1 MGRGYQVVT
10 GRVTNPGATVTA
22 LTANTGDS
30 FTVRNAIQ
38 GSAVRL
44 EQAWAQEATPGVFRI
59 TSNLFH
65 DAVQGIRIRVGTTI
79 RPLFPFAAE
88 ELLQAQDALTVSLS
102 GGAAETDL
110 ASIIVYY
117 DDLSGL
123 DQTLRSWEEI
133 EARVEHLVGV
143 ETALTTGATAG
154 QYGGGVAFNAS
165 FDLLKKNRYYA
176 ILGYTCDVSIGTI
189 GLTGVATSNF
199 RVGGPGSSDPLITRE
214 WFIWLSQ
221 QTGRPH
227 IPVIN
232 SADVPSYTVDAAAI
246 QTATAVNITWI
257 LALLSGNTP

>member
-1 MGRGYQVVT
+1 MGKGYQVVT

-22 LTANTGDS
+22 LTVNTADS

-44 EQAWAQEATPGVFRI
+44 EQAWAQEATPGVLRF
-59 TSNLFH
+59 TSNLLH

-88 ELLQAQDALTVSLS
+88 EVLQPQDALTVALS
-102 GGAAETDL
+102 GGGAETDM
-110 ASIIVYY
+110 ASFILYY
-117 DDLSGL
+117 DDLPGL
-123 DQTLRSWEEI
+123 EQILRSWEEI
-133 EARVEHLVGV
+133 EARVEHIVTV
-143 ETALTTGATAG
+143 ENALTTGGTAG
-154 QYGGGVAFNAS
+154 QYGGSAAFNAS

-176 ILGYTCDVSIGTI
+176 ILGYTTDVSVGTVGI
-189 GLTGVATSNF
+189 TGVATSNF
-199 RVGGPGSSDPLITRE
+199 RIGGPGSADPIITRE

-232 SADVPSYTVDAAAI
+232 SADVPSYTVDVAAT
-246 QTATAVNITWI
+246 QTATGVNVTWI